1 MIAQARTLF
10 TSSST
15 NNIILEASSG
25 LYKKIQELLP
35 WEITR
40 LQVCLRPL
48 VQRLPQ
54 HVPHTHRGHVLKFVG
69 REDLSIMAEDLA
81 DIHFPRGR
89 FEAPVE
95 LAIFFYGYP
104 SLSDEHLGIPGEE
117 AALRDQEPQQAEHRQ
132 NPTKEIFH
140 DEIFFPNTPGID
152 RTIKAS
158 VARMHKNMGHLPP
171 NEMIKL
177 FCLNGITS
185 DQVIKCTKAMT
196 CSACE
201 RAKPPKPPNPAS
213 SHPQYLGQFADN
225 LQADIFYLRDATSRN
240 HPVLGIICEATHLHT
255 AIRLDSRQP
264 IHLAQAFRNAWVRN
278 FGFPLRLSVD
288 DDGAFKSAF
297 MDYCD
302 EGGVFLDF
310 IPPEAHFKLG
320 TIERHNGT
328 LRMLLEKIVDS
339 TPCSTPEDL
348 DNAIVS
354 ALYSKN
360 SATWTSGRPP
370 FIAAFGKIPRV
381 GLDFINDPRAL
392 IAGSSRSEAQ
402 QQAAMMRCEAYKALA
417 EASASSTL
425 RRALLRKTNQQ
436 PAEPPEPGSLLA
448 YWRWT
453 VRSHRKRGGYRIAR
467 YLGKDPDN
475 SSYWIQSGSHT
486 IKVAPNQVRNVFGYE
501 EYVPTREDVKALKAA
516 EDNIRSDLWQDHRLP
531 PEAEPPLPDEEP
543 EIPPEDAAA
552 FELADGDFPS
562 VDAPLT
568 TPEVHE
574 PPPHEPLVLPLP
586 KKSPAAAEE
595 PDPPDHPG
603 QPLEPQTPQTVIH
616 MHQNITQN
624 VFGRKADSTSS
635 VPVPAPFTPSRRV
648 RPARSRTPTSVRRTE
663 RTATLTDP
671 YMPPEALAIQD
682 QRESFDPSQPSAP
695 HPGDGESAP
704 NNAAGWLTPHGLDP
718 SPPQALPDQPVDLT
732 GDDDDGQPDLSRI
745 VPTTPEGIADE
756 PLPQLP
762 AKRPFDALKADV
774 SARMNAPGS
783 FELYGYQSDFA
794 RPFQNLECWARL
806 DLCVSQPQLPM
817 SSGPPMSYVKWRR
830 TIDANAN
837 ELIFEGVIDPDEE
850 EENKLHFGEP
860 RNIIT
865 EIWFTPPPEANHYYY
880 SYDETIREIEP
891 GWDGSDENYLPPT
904 KRYYQVY
911 VEQLASSVD
920 DLLSRLSDSDTDVD
934 DYKTGKR
941 LTRQEKKQIEKELSF
956 HDILSQSEEY
966 IQKFIES
973 AQKEETSFLEW
984 KSLKPVPPEETKRI
998 LSDPEQKKR
1007 VISSRAC
1014 YRDKNKNIP
1023 PLKAKTRIVARGNQ
1037 DPDLKSLTRQAPT
1050 PTRVSEMMTFLIF
1063 LSGLHSK
1070 AFRSDKVWK
1079 LWAGDASTA
1088 FLQGQQDLSE
1098 RAGKL
1103 YLKAPR
1109 DPLLIRA
1116 GVFKSELYEILGNVY
1131 GLSNA
1136 PYTWAQ
1142 EVTKRLVNLG
1152 FIVHSFDRMMFWY
1165 PDPDNA
1171 PCPAAVLIC
1180 YVDDFL
1186 ITFNTSFPFQQF
1198 VDSFKWGSQQFLE
1211 QGSPLVFKGKE
1222 IHLEQTGDVQ
1232 TLRIV
1237 QETFITNLEMGQVG
1251 KKQNKAEV
1259 LASHVWPE
1267 FRSISGCLQ
1276 WLSGQ
1281 TRLDISSAVSL
1292 SNRGQETTYADLDCL
1307 YKTLQHVK
1315 DTSKLGIRLYPVP
1328 IDESTVVMAYSDA
1341 SWANAQGSASQ
1352 HGQII
1357 LLAPATVTEKPCY
1370 GGLIDW
1376 KSSRSKR
1383 VCRSTLAAEA
1393 VSADSA
1399 ADRLAYVQ
1407 YALGE
1412 LVFGV
1417 AAHRVGP
1424 RLRALLATDCKSL
1437 YDSVSSPNPTVEDKR
1452 SLVNIRSIQEV
1463 VSRNTI
1469 HWIPT
1474 ALQMADSLTKVS
1486 ADLRDSL
1493 LSWLQKP
1500 VIHLRECGSKEN
1512 IPSVKVQLHEH

>member
-1 MIAQARTLF
+1 
-10 TSSST
+10 
-15 NNIILEASSG
+15 
-25 LYKKIQELLP
+25 
-35 WEITR
+35 
-40 LQVCLRPL
+40 
-48 VQRLPQ
+48 
-54 HVPHTHRGHVLKFVG
+54 
-69 REDLSIMAEDLA
+69 
-81 DIHFPRGR
+81 
-89 FEAPVE
+89 
-95 LAIFFYGYP
+95 
-104 SLSDEHLGIPGEE
+104 
-117 AALRDQEPQQAEHRQ
+117 
-132 NPTKEIFH
+132 
-140 DEIFFPNTPGID
+140 
-152 RTIKAS
+152 
-158 VARMHKNMGHLPP
+158 
-171 NEMIKL
+171 
-177 FCLNGITS
+177 
-185 DQVIKCTKAMT
+185 
-196 CSACE
+196 
-201 RAKPPKPPNPAS
+201 
-213 SHPQYLGQFADN
+213 
-225 LQADIFYLRDATSRN
+225 
-240 HPVLGIICEATHLHT
+240 
-255 AIRLDSRQP
+255 
-264 IHLAQAFRNAWVRN
+264 
-278 FGFPLRLSVD
+278 
-288 DDGAFKSAF
+288 
-297 MDYCD
+297 
-302 EGGVFLDF
+302 
-310 IPPEAHFKLG
+310 
-320 TIERHNGT
+320 
-328 LRMLLEKIVDS
+328 
-339 TPCSTPEDL
+339 
-348 DNAIVS
+348 
-354 ALYSKN
+354 
-360 SATWTSGRPP
+360 
-370 FIAAFGKIPRV
+370 
-381 GLDFINDPRAL
+381 
-392 IAGSSRSEAQ
+392 
-402 QQAAMMRCEAYKALA
+402 
-417 EASASSTL
+417 
-425 RRALLRKTNQQ
+425 
-436 PAEPPEPGSLLA
+436 
-448 YWRWT
+448 
-453 VRSHRKRGGYRIAR
+453 
-467 YLGKDPDN
+467 
-475 SSYWIQSGSHT
+475 
-486 IKVAPNQVRNVFGYE
+486 
-501 EYVPTREDVKALKAA
+501 
-516 EDNIRSDLWQDHRLP
+516 
-531 PEAEPPLPDEEP
+531 
-543 EIPPEDAAA
+543 
-552 FELADGDFPS
+552 
-562 VDAPLT
+562 
-568 TPEVHE
+568 
-574 PPPHEPLVLPLP
+574 
-586 KKSPAAAEE
+586 
-595 PDPPDHPG
+595 
-603 QPLEPQTPQTVIH
+603 
-616 MHQNITQN
+616 
-624 VFGRKADSTSS
+624 
-635 VPVPAPFTPSRRV
+635 
-648 RPARSRTPTSVRRTE
+648 
-663 RTATLTDP
+663 
-671 YMPPEALAIQD
+671 MPPEALAIQD

-695 HPGDGESAP
+695 HPGNGERAP

-762 AKRPFDALKADV
+762 AKRPFDTLKADV
-774 SARMNAPGS
+774 SARMNTPGS

-806 DLCVSQPQLPM
+806 DLFVSQPQLPM

-865 EIWFTPPPEANHYYY
+865 EFWFTPPSEANHYYY
-880 SYDETIREIEP
+880 GYDETIREIEP

-956 HDILSQSEEY
+956 HDILSQSDEY

-1014 YRDKNKNIP
+1014 YRDKNKNVP

-1037 DPDLKSLTRQAPT
+1037 DPDLQSLTRQAPT

-1211 QGSPLVFKGKE
+1211 QGPPLVFKGKE

-1486 ADLRDSL
+1486 SDLRDTL

-1500 VIHLRECGSKEN
+1500 IIHLRECGSKEN
-1512 IPSVKVQLHEH
+1512 TPSVKVEEHVH